1 MIAKIATCLL
11 AAALCTACTT
21 TQTASTNGGGRQ
33 TLEQRLL
40 AQNSPTTNPYSA
52 DEPMPPAEGPEDI
65 PAEGPVDPNR
75 NPALLPSPLL
85 RANAAAGL

>member
-11 AAALCTACTT
+11 AAALCSACTT

-40 AQNSPTTNPYSA
+40 AQHSPTNPYSA

-65 PAEGPVDPNR
+65 PAEGPVDPIR